1 MSGFENGYSS
11 PGPIEKIAKAST
23 TMMHA
28 RGSKRFRKPAGSFN
42 GFSGVTWHTQRD
54 VADPNSE
61 AQTGD
66 DDVQHYP
73 GEEDDRESDLGYFM
87 AKHTQSYD
95 DISPQ
100 AFLDGLDSGDDG
112 ECDEGGA
119 HLACCAQH
127 LANAKEAHTGGDAE
141 GCHKALNGALYH
153 FAAFHKV
160 LRGAMD

>member
-11 PGPIEKIAKAST
+11 PGSVEKIGKAST

-28 RGSKRFRKPAGSFN
+28 RGSKKVRRMAGHFT
-42 GFSGVTWHTQRD
+42 GGRVTWQTQRD

-73 GEEDDRESDLGYFM
+73 GEEDDRETDLGYFT
-87 AKHTQSYD
+87 AKHMQSYD
-95 DISPQ
+95 DINPQ
-100 AFLDGLDSGDDG
+100 TFLDGLDSGDDG

-127 LANAKEAHTGGDAE
+127 LANAKEAHTGGDVE
-141 GCHKALNGALYH
+141 GCHKALNGAMYH
-153 FAAFHKV
+153 FSQFHKS
-160 LRGAMD
+160 LKEAINQ